1 MNFQRAI
8 RFFAT
13 AFIALTLA
21 ACAGT
26 KSSDSTGTYFDDT
39 VITSRVKALLIGDA
53 TVSGTAVSVETV
65 RGTVQLS
72 GFVKTAAERSK
83 AVELARTVPGVKDV
97 KNDILLR

>member
-1 MNFQRAI
+1 MNFQRTI
-8 RFFAT
+8 RLVAT

-26 KSSDSTGTYFDDT
+26 KTSDSTGTFFDDT
-39 VITSRVKALLIGDA
+39 VITTRVKSLLLGDA
-53 TVSGTAVSVETV
+53 TVSGTAVSVETM
-65 RGTVQLS
+65 RGVVQLS

-83 AVELARTVPGVKDV
+83 AVELTRTVPGVKEV